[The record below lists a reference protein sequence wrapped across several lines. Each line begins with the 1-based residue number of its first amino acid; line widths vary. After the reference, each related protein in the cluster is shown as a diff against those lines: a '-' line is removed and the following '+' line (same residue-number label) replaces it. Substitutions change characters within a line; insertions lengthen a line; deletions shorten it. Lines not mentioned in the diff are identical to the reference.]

1 MSEPSRKDRS
11 VLSRCVAAGVIAVM
25 LAGCYVQQPL
35 PLPPTYVPASWEPII
50 GLRTSE
56 GEEIIFDEP
65 GTIESGRVVY
75 RTDGTRNSMVLND
88 VNALFIGRKKL
99 DKPKTVIIGTVLVGA
114 FAWFFSSI
122 GIDSQH

>member
-11 VLSRCVAAGVIAVM
+11 VLSRCAAAGVIAVM
-25 LAGCYVQQPL
+25 LAGCYVKQPL

-99 DKPKTVIIGTVLVGA
+99 NKPKTVIIGTVLVGA